1 MPATLAELAITA
13 NELMT
18 ASEGYGFSV
27 IDFRDKTGIGRNLCI
42 EVLEHFDGCGYTL
55 RKENVRVIRKP
66 WSDVTA

>member
-1 MPATLAELAITA
+1 
-13 NELMT
+13 MT

>member
-1 MPATLAELAITA
+1 LAATAK
-13 NELMT
+13 ELMT
-18 ASEGYGFSV
+18 ASEGHGFSV